1 MAEPSANDTPADSSP
16 QTEWT
21 RICPACQAKVQPVAR
36 GCWRCGALISEPDT
50 EHPDYRPPLVDPE
63 ALNGVS
69 MSILIGLLFLLPV
82 VLVVWAVATMLKW

>member
-1 MAEPSANDTPADSSP
+1 MAEPSANDMPADSSP
-16 QTEWT
+16 QTGWT

-63 ALNGVS
+63 AVNGVS
-69 MSILIGLLFLLPV
+69 ISILIGMLFLLPV
-82 VLVVWAVATMLKW
+82 VLVVWAVATMLNW